1 TFVDDTGKME
11 LVWFRGHK
19 WIAESLKINQPYV
32 IFGKVN
38 LFNGVFNMP
47 HPDMEL
53 LKDHKSGIR
62 QALQPVYPSTEKLS
76 KKISNKSIL
85 KIMQNA
91 FKESKSSFYETLP
104 KEIRE
109 RYKLISRAEALFN
122 IHFPQSTELLQKA
135 ENRLKFEELFYLQ
148 LQLIRKNLLRKQKIK
163 GYAFEKV
170 GDYFNEFY
178 KEHLPFE
185 LTNAQK
191 KVLREIRKDLKT
203 KAQMNR
209 LLQGDVGSGKTI
221 VAFMT
226 CLLAIDNGF
235 QACIMA
241 PTEILAIQ
249 HYQGLKEYCD
259 LLEIEIDLLTGST
272 KTADRKIL
280 HENLSQGKLK
290 ILIGTHAL
298 IEDKVVFKN
307 LGLAII

>member
-1 TFVDDTGKME
+1 IHTYQDLLNLFPNRYIDRTKYYKIRELQPTSAEVQIVGKIIHLKTIGQKRGKRLVATFVDDTGKME

-91 FKESKSSFYETLP
+91 FKESKSSLYETLP

-170 GDYFNEFY
+170 G
-178 KEHLPFE
+178 
-185 LTNAQK
+185 
-191 KVLREIRKDLKT
+191 
-203 KAQMNR
+203 
-209 LLQGDVGSGKTI
+209 
-221 VAFMT
+221 
-226 CLLAIDNGF
+226 
-235 QACIMA
+235 
-241 PTEILAIQ
+241 
-249 HYQGLKEYCD
+249 
-259 LLEIEIDLLTGST
+259 
-272 KTADRKIL
+272 
-280 HENLSQGKLK
+280 
-290 ILIGTHAL
+290 
-298 IEDKVVFKN
+298 
-307 LGLAII
+307 